1 MERYYSI
8 LKEQLKHNTFWQ
20 VLICAAMLLL
30 SPLVLGIRNLD
41 QMQSAKVLETY
52 VALIGIVLLTPV
64 FLPEQN
70 TDLRDLIRSKYTK
83 ITTIYAMR
91 AMIGIIISM
100 ICVFLYMEVMKAGN
114 CEMDM
119 GKYYFGVM
127 AEVLA
132 FGGFGILAY
141 ALGDNLVLGYMAPVI
156 YYVAAY
162 GAGMEHMKKLYP
174 FGMLADYETK
184 YVLFLTGA
192 VCMTAGI
199 WIRGKKD
206 YS

>member
-41 QMQSAKVLETY
+41 QIQSAKVLEMY
-52 VALIGIVLLTPV
+52 VALIGIVLLTPI
-64 FLPEQN
+64 FQPEQN
-70 TDLRDLIRSKYTK
+70 PDVRDLIHSKYTK
-83 ITTIYAMR
+83 ITTIYGIR
-91 AMIGIIISM
+91 AVIGIVISM

-114 CEMDM
+114 CEMEV

-141 ALGDNLVLGYMAPVI
+141 ALGDNLVIGYMAPMV
-156 YYVAAY
+156 YYIAAY
-162 GAGMEHMKKLYP
+162 GAGVKHLKKFYP
-174 FGMLADYETK
+174 FGMLIDYETK
-184 YVLFLTGA
+184 YVLFITGI
-192 VCMTAGI
+192 VCIVLGI
-199 WIRGKKD
+199 VIKNRRD
-206 YS
+206 